1 VTPANLI
8 LASASPRRSDC
19 LKKLGL
25 DFTVC
30 PANICEAL
38 LPDELAP
45 ESVVRLSRDKA
56 AKIQEEYPEAIVIGG
71 DTVVSMDDEVLGK
84 PSDEKHAVEML
95 LCLSGQTH
103 TVFSGLAVAMPSGE
117 IVSDFS
123 STQVRFRTFGR
134 KFAQSYVATREPM
147 DKAGAYGIQEFGM
160 ALVEGISGDF
170 YTVVGLPV
178 PLLLDLFERCNLAYS
193 FGPINQ

>member
-1 VTPANLI
+1 MTPANLI

-147 DKAGAYGIQEFGM
+147 DKAGAYAIQGKG
-160 ALVEGISGDF
+160 ASLVKNYEGSYSNI
-170 YTVVGLPV
+170 VGLPIDALKDLLQKSGF
-178 PLLLDLFERCNLAYS
+178 PLDS
-193 FGPINQ
+193 SS